1 MYTPIGFLT
10 VGSSVRKGGKVMQ
23 VFAINRDETAVVG
36 PEGIVIFDTQ
46 VLDLEDVHAVQNC
59 AP

>member
-46 VLDLEDVHAVQNC
+46 VLDLEDVHAV
-59 AP
+59 